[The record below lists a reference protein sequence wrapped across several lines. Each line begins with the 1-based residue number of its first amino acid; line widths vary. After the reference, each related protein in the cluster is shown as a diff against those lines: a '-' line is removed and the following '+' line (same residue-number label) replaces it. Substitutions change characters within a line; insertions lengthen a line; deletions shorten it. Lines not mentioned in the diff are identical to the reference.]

1 MNTQEVV
8 NLPKLNSNEI
18 AEQYALIGIKAMG
31 ACISLSSNEHP
42 ITRINGLVLAVA
54 PSGTARKVSFLISV
68 SGWLLAKNKKKAFL
82 QRTLSIGITVIGSGI
97 VIQSGKLEA

>member
-1 MNTQEVV
+1 MNIKETV
-8 NLPKLNSNEI
+8 NIGKEND
-18 AEQYALIGIKAMG
+18 AEQFAVAGIIAMG

-68 SGWLLAKNKKKAFL
+68 SGWLIAKNKKKAFL
-82 QRTLSIGITVIGSGI
+82 QRTLSLGITVIGAGI

>member
-18 AEQYALIGIKAMG
+18 GEQYALIGIKAMG

-42 ITRINGLVLAVA
+42 ITRISGLVLAIA
-54 PSGTARKVSFLISV
+54 PNGNAREISFLISV
-68 SGWLLAKNKKKAFL
+68 SGWLIAKNKKKAFL
-82 QRTLSIGITVIGSGI
+82 QRTLSLGITVIGAGI